1 MADDV
6 QAGSGAM
13 QPIHIPGLLARG
25 FAMGVA
31 ELVPGVSGGTIALIT
46 GIYDRFISAL
56 AGLSPL
62 LLKHLKDDGLINVW
76 RRYDLGFL
84 ATLAAG
90 MALAVLLLSGLLHV
104 ALVEQPML
112 VWGFFFG
119 LICASILMLGRDVLP
134 RDRLYVVA
142 GVLLGLA
149 LIALPSLSGNEGLG
163 VLLIGGM
170 LAISAWML
178 PSISGSFVLV
188 LLGLY
193 DRVIAA
199 LATFNITEIAV
210 FALGCLAGLMISA
223 RAVRWL
229 LQRFSGRLM
238 ALLVGLMLGTLP
250 RLWPWQVDT
259 VLMSPAQYTQTVG
272 PAQLTLTVVAIVA
285 GCIAIFALGWLRQ
298 RSEYRATDGA

>member
-1 MADDV
+1 MPERSPDNTEPPP
-6 QAGSGAM
+6 AGF
-13 QPIHIPGLLARG
+13 PGLLARG

-46 GIYDRFISAL
+46 GIYDRFIAAL
-56 AGLSPL
+56 AGLSPMI
-62 LLKHLKDDGLINVW
+62 LKHLKDDGLLAVW
-76 RRYDLGFL
+76 KRFDLGFL
-84 ATLAAG
+84 AVLAVG
-90 MALAVLLLSGLLHV
+90 MAIAVVSLSGLLHL
-104 ALVEQPML
+104 ALTERPML

-119 LICASILMLGRDVLP
+119 LITASVLLLGRDLLP
-134 RDRLYVVA
+134 RDGLWVIF

-149 LIALPSLSGNEGLG
+149 LIQLPSLAGSDNLG

-199 LATFNITEIAV
+199 LATFNLTEIAV
-210 FALGCLAGLMISA
+210 FAVGCLAGLMLSA
-223 RAVRWL
+223 RGVRWL

-250 RLWPWQVDT
+250 RLWPWQVEE
-259 VLMSPAQYTQTVG
+259 VLVTPAQYVAAIG
-272 PAQLTLTVVAIVA
+272 PAQLPLTLVLMLA
-285 GCIAIFALGWLRQ
+285 GCSVIFALGWLRV
-298 RSEYRATDGA
+298 RSDARVVDDN